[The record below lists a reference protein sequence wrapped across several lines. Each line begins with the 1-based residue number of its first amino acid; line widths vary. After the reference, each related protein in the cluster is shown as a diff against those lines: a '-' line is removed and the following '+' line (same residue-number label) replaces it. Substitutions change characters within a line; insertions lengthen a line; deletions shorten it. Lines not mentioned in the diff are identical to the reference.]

1 MKEQKINKNWEN
13 SEYEKLVRIKVVDWK
28 WLKDNKEDLSIA
40 GYLHYLIQYY
50 KANQQKDERNK
61 I

>member
-50 KANQQKDERNK
+50 KANQQKD
-61 I
+61 